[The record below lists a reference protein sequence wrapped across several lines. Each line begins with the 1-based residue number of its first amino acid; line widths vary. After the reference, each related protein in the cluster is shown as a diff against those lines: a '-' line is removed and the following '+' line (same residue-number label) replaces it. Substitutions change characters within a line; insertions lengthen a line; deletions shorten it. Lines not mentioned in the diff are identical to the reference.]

1 MEFVEQLGSLGLGLL
16 GSLSVGLNLGSSGV
30 LSVDLSLLLSRSSGS
45 VTWGELGHETSVLE
59 WVLLLLLVEDGG
71 GLHLSEFGLNLVA
84 VDDSSEISACHHVS
98 VEDISAL
105 FNTLGSVVT
114 EDVVEGLESVSG
126 PDDES
131 TEVTTWGE
139 R

>member
-1 MEFVEQLGSLGLGLL
+1 MEFGEQLVSLGLGFL
-16 GSLSVGLNLGSSGV
+16 GVLSVGLNLGSSGV
-30 LSVDLSLLLSRSSGS
+30 LSGFLSLFLGSSSGG
-45 VTWGELGHETSVLE
+45 VTWGKLLHEASVLE

-71 GLHLSEFGLNLVA
+71 GLDLSELALNLIT
-84 VDDSSEISACHHVS
+84 VDDSSEISAGHHVS

-114 EDVVEGLESVSG
+114 EDVVKGLESVLG